1 MMVALSSPTQRLA
14 WSHPPEPMQGAAS
27 FASRVAALNGRPMP
41 NFLREMGIYP
51 NDIDRGRSPAVRRL
65 AEIAGAN
72 ADDLVR
78 ATPVR
83 SPDAAFTDLCGER
96 LRRLSVHRTYFRYCP
111 ACVAED
117 VAAFEGPVVARP
129 WLRTEWI
136 VSHVRSCDRHGI
148 LLANASPERRRFE
161 APDFNGTMAEDLG
174 RLDGIRA
181 GCPTVPSSPFQ
192 RWLLNRLRGE
202 RDASNWLDGLELYVA
217 IGACEGLGVSA
228 LHPPKV
234 KASTLTETD
243 WAAAADEGFA
253 HASGGPAAVERLLAR
268 LNAAQT
274 GTRGVWAPR
283 DTFGYGYVV
292 LERDPGDPAWDPVR
306 DVVVDFAMREMPL
319 EAGTKVL
326 GRVVERQAVH
336 TIRTAARASGA
347 HALTVR
353 RLFERENLGADALAA
368 GLMDHRVTVDAERIE
383 ATVRE
388 LKGALST
395 PKVQKLTGF
404 PLIWLRAIIADG
416 HLPTVTGSNDRE
428 FAKHRFTRQAV
439 DEMLER
445 MFAGAEAV
453 DTETDDRVNV
463 LKARHRTGATMSKIL
478 EPVFG
483 GTLRWKGRLA
493 GAVGL
498 DALLVD
504 VAEFL
509 PLVRNE
515 ERGNGINLLDILDFL
530 PGIGRDSPKALLAS
544 GLLELEMQFS
554 PEARRMVPVITRE
567 SAERFLRRYVTLG
580 ELCQRTGLHHKQVR
594 KRLREDGVPEEMT
607 PQTHKCFAYDRQQV
621 DRAAAWTKA

>member
-1 MMVALSSPTQRLA
+1 
-14 WSHPPEPMQGAAS
+14 MQGAVS
-27 FASRVAALNGRPMP
+27 FTSRVAALNGRPMP
-41 NFLREMGIYP
+41 NFLREMGIHP
-51 NDIDRGRSPAVRRL
+51 NDIDRGRSPAVRHL

-72 ADDLVR
+72 AENLVR

-83 SPDAAFTDLCGER
+83 SKDEAFTDLCGER

-111 ACVAED
+111 MCVAD
-117 VAAFEGPVVARP
+117 DIATFEGPITARP

-148 LLANASPERRRFE
+148 ILANASPERRRFE

-174 RLDGIRA
+174 HLDAIRA
-181 GCPTVPSSPFQ
+181 GCPTVPYSPFQ
-192 RWLLNRLRGE
+192 RWLLGRLRGE
-202 RDASNWLDGLELYVA
+202 RDASNWLDGLDLYVA

-234 KASTLTETD
+234 KASTLTEAD

-253 HASGGPAAVERLLAR
+253 HASGGPAAVEKLLGR
-268 LNAAQT
+268 LNAVQMQ
-274 GTRGVWAPR
+274 TRGVWAPR

-292 LERDPGDPAWDPVR
+292 LERDPGDTAWDPVR
-306 DVVVDFAMREMPL
+306 DVLVDFAMREMPL
-319 EAGTKVL
+319 KAGIKVL

-336 TIRTAARASGA
+336 TIRTAAHASGA

-395 PKVQKLTGF
+395 PRVQKLTGF
-404 PLIWLRAIIADG
+404 PLTWLRAIIADG

-439 DEMLER
+439 DGMLER
-445 MFAGAEAV
+445 MFAGAETVAA
-453 DTETDDRVNV
+453 ETDNRVGV
-463 LKARHRTGATMSKIL
+463 MKARRRTGATMSKIL
-478 EPVFG
+478 EPVFS
-483 GTLRWKGRLA
+483 GTLRWKGLLA
-493 GAVGL
+493 GAKGL

-504 VAEFL
+504 VGEVL

-515 ERGNGINLLDILDFL
+515 ERGDGITLLDILEFL
-530 PGIGRDSPKALLAS
+530 PGIGRDSPKALLAC
-544 GLLELEMQFS
+544 GLLRSEMQFN

-567 SAERFLRRYVTLG
+567 SAERFRAAYVTLG
-580 ELCQRTGLHHKQVR
+580 ELCQRTGMHHKQVR
-594 KRLREDGVPEEMT
+594 KRLREAGVSEAMT
-607 PQTHKCFAYDRQQV
+607 PENHRCFAYDRE
-621 DRAAAWTKA
+621 RASHTLCPKSNSVPDTRTKA